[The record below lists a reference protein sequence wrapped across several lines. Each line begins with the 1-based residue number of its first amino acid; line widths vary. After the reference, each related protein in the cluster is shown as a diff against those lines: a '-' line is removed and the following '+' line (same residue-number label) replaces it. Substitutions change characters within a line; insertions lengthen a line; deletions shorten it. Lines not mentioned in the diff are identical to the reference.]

1 MPIRLHGEQS
11 DPRCNF
17 YLELAADKENP
28 GAKRRGGGEGNSLF
42 PERWTLSGALRII
55 FTCGH
60 RCFVDGRIHAL
71 IKLMQPNL
79 CVCPPTELCLH
90 TACLGAACPCHAHSC
105 LRVVRGERGQGDFYG
120 RLHTFETC
128 GNACRTGRV
137 LEPSSYEHV
146 SPGLA
151 RGKMANLGNR
161 FLDTSPS
168 SRKTEVFST
177 IIRLSSG
184 RFFYDDVIRNSLLDR
199 RQKFLTSRPSEIL
212 SELIEVRKFSQTILS
227 FS

>member
-1 MPIRLHGEQS
+1 MLGKEGDDHGSSTKHGKWGLLRLPIRLHGEQS

-42 PERWTLSGALRII
+42 PGRWTLSGALRII

-105 LRVVRGERGQGDFYG
+105 LRVVCGDGRGKG
-120 RLHTFETC
+120 
-128 GNACRTGRV
+128 GRV
-137 LEPSSYEHV
+137 TFMERYTLSKRVGMRAEPEE
-146 SPGLA
+146 
-151 RGKMANLGNR
+151 
-161 FLDTSPS
+161 FS
-168 SRKTEVFST
+168 SRVLTSTFLPDWPGEKWSIWETAFSIRPPPPGKHKYFPRLFGYRAADFST
-177 IIRLSSG
+177 TTFVIHFST
-184 RFFYDDVIRNSLLDR
+184 DDKNS
-199 RQKFLTSRPSEIL
+199 
-212 SELIEVRKFSQTILS
+212 
-227 FS
+227 

>member
-105 LRVVRGERGQGDFYG
+105 LRVVRGDGRGKG
-120 RLHTFETC
+120 
-128 GNACRTGRV
+128 GRV
-137 LEPSSYEHV
+137 TFMEGYTLSKRVGMRAEPEE
-146 SPGLA
+146 
-151 RGKMANLGNR
+151 
-161 FLDTSPS
+161 FS
-168 SRKTEVFST
+168 SRVLTSTFLPDWPGEKWPIWETAFSIRPPPPGKQKYFPRLFGYRAADFST
-177 IIRLSSG
+177 
-184 RFFYDDVIRNSLLDR
+184 
-199 RQKFLTSRPSEIL
+199 T
-212 SELIEVRKFSQTILS
+212 T
-227 FS
+227 